1 MGDYLIVSVV
11 ADRFVEKGRLVQDEE
26 WRVRMLAA
34 LRVVDQVVL
43 SEAKDS
49 PCELLERLKPAL
61 YVRGPDYVERRMPD
75 SVVAARLG
83 IECAFTKTVLGV
95 STTKLKQ
102 EQRDLTLLFLG

>member
-11 ADRFVEKGRLVQDEE
+11 ADRFAEKGRLVQDEG
-26 WRVRMLAA
+26 WRVRMLQA

-49 PCELLERLKPAL
+49 PCDLLERLRPDV
-61 YVRGPDYVERRMPD
+61 YVRGPDYVGQQRPD
-75 SVVAARLG
+75 SAVAARLG
-83 IECAFTKTVLGV
+83 IECAFTTTVLGV

-102 EQRDLTLLFLG
+102 EQRDLTLLLLG